1 MRTNARTYTD
11 EEVAEA
17 LAVLKAN
24 GGNVLQTAKTTGI
37 PRKTICQ
44 WRDGVSRKNI
54 PKPLIEKKKR
64 DLGDTIERLAFRLCD
79 VVSRRIKKGTDD
91 STKDLVVS
99 IAVAVEKLLLIRGEP
114 TSISRSNT
122 ASTTVDLSRLSKEQ
136 LVQLHELH
144 TKARGE
150 TLEEASSL
158 DEPVIVEVVPVVEEK
173 NTNNAS
179 EVNDGKDNDHI

>member
-122 ASTTVDLSRLSKEQ
+122 ASATVDLSRLGKQEMI
-136 LVQLHELH
+136 QLHELH
-144 TKARGE
+144 CKARGE
-150 TLEEASSL
+150 ALDEASDL
-158 DEPVIVEVVPVVEEK
+158 NEPVVVEVVPNVEENK
-173 NTNNAS
+173 PTNESN
-179 EVNDGKDNDHI
+179 ETNGG